1 MPEPNTT
8 ICKVSLESA
17 ADMFH
22 SFVSVHGTKPIS
34 ASAAT
39 PMASPRPARLPALQ
53 ILRFIAAFLVV
64 LFHVGSGLSVEAGHA
79 YNPFHDGVIG
89 VDIFFVLSGFIIAYT
104 AEPARGMG
112 HFAVRRA
119 ARVVPL
125 YWLLTSGVVF
135 VALVAPTLVNGTT
148 VSAEKIVRSYLFIP
162 YQKDN
167 GFIQPLLF
175 LGWTLCFEMYFYAL
189 FCLCLSTGRYTVW
202 CSCALLSLIVLVGWI
217 RPEGSTLWRFYTS
230 PLILEFAFG
239 LILSQIYASR
249 LPFEPR
255 GTALAALLAT
265 GALVL
270 YLLDLD
276 LHSVIKHGFVAT
288 LIVASFLS
296 LPPFKGRLVGILV
309 LLGDASY
316 ALYLSHPYFI
326 QASIKIAA
334 PRVGGDLTLLAVVIA
349 VSLAIA
355 IAVLLHRLVERPAQS
370 FILKRFTRTQTA

>member
-1 MPEPNTT
+1 
-8 ICKVSLESA
+8 
-17 ADMFH
+17 MFEH
-22 SFVSVHGTKPIS
+22 
-34 ASAAT
+34 
-39 PMASPRPARLPALQ
+39 
-53 ILRFIAAFLVV
+53 
-64 LFHVGSGLSVEAGHA
+64 
-79 YNPFHDGVIG
+79 
-89 VDIFFVLSGFIIAYT
+89 
-104 AEPARGMG
+104 
-112 HFAVRRA
+112 
-119 ARVVPL
+119 
-125 YWLLTSGVVF
+125 
-135 VALVAPTLVNGTT
+135 
-148 VSAEKIVRSYLFIP
+148 
-162 YQKDN
+162 
-167 GFIQPLLF
+167 
-175 LGWTLCFEMYFYAL
+175 
-189 FCLCLSTGRYTVW
+189 GRYTVW